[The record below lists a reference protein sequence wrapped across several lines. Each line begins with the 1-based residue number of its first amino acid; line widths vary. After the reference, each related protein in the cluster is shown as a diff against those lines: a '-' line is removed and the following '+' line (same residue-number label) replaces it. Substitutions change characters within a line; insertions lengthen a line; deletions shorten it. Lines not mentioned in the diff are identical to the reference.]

1 MFRNAIQKALKEGR
15 LKLAKK
21 GEMKVDSNPFSCM
34 SINMVS
40 TSTTQRKQKKKMPM

>member
-21 GEMKVDSNPFSCM
+21 GEMKVDSNPFSM